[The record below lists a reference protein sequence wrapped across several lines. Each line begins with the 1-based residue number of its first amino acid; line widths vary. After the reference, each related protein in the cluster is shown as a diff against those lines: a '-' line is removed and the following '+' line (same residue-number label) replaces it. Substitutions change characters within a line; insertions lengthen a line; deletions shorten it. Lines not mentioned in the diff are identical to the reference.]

1 MGNKA
6 SKTQDNDDLNVN
18 KPEDI
23 NTIKLPT
30 LLHIVAAKYI
40 IQSTFQDLENLHDPE
55 YCNKLVVL
63 TSDVIE
69 KHLNNLE
76 VTFLDKTINADNQLT
91 TKPLVY
97 ITQSDLDL
105 VDNYSIDGKKNK
117 CLGIAKFYIK
127 IAHLFAAINKTVNP
141 LFTYI
146 DPVTR

>member
-69 KHLNNLE
+69 KHLNNL
-76 VTFLDKTINADNQLT
+76 
-91 TKPLVY
+91 
-97 ITQSDLDL
+97 
-105 VDNYSIDGKKNK
+105 G
-117 CLGIAKFYIK
+117 
-127 IAHLFAAINKTVNP
+127 
-141 LFTYI
+141 
-146 DPVTR
+146 